1 MKIKLFIICC
11 FILTH
16 IASAQSDSAFALC
29 GTGVKWPYY
38 NPDLTYYGNFRAIK
52 KYYAQNYETEKF
64 LKLENNSGIVRI
76 QFVVNC
82 KGESGNFVVESCD
95 YNYKICNVNPL
106 IVNSLL
112 ELTKSLN
119 GWIPAINEQGESV
132 NSHKFFAFK
141 IVKGVIEDI
150 LPK

>member
-1 MKIKLFIICC
+1 MKAKLFILSC
-11 FILTH
+11 FVLVN
-16 IASAQSDSAFALC
+16 IASAQSDSVFALC
-29 GTGVKWPYY
+29 GSGKTWPYY
-38 NPDLTYYGNFRAIK
+38 NPNLTYYGNFRAIK
-52 KYYAQNYETEKF
+52 KYYAQSYETEKF
-64 LKLENNSGIVRI
+64 LKLDNNSGIVRI

-82 KGESGNFVVESCD
+82 KGQSGNFVIESCD
-95 YNYKICNVNPL
+95 YNYKICTINPL

-119 GWIPAINEQGESV
+119 GWIPAINEEGESQ

>member
-1 MKIKLFIICC
+1 
-11 FILTH
+11 
-16 IASAQSDSAFALC
+16 
-29 GTGVKWPYY
+29 
-38 NPDLTYYGNFRAIK
+38 
-52 KYYAQNYETEKF
+52 

-82 KGESGNFVVESCD
+82 KAQSGNFMVESCD
-95 YNYKICNVNPL
+95 YNYKICTVNPL

-112 ELTKSLN
+112 ELTKKLN
-119 GWIPAINEQGESV
+119 GWIPAIDECGETV

-141 IVKGVIEDI
+141 IVNGAIEDI